1 MNRLLLIAFALA
13 FSAAAAAQTYKWVDK
28 DGKVRYGDT
37 PPPDAKVQRLKPP
50 PAPAQA
56 PAAAPD
62 AKKPLSP
69 EAAFRKRQ
77 QEKAESDEK
86 AAKEREAAERKRENC
101 ENAQARLRLL
111 ESGARITTTNAQ
123 GEREFISDEARA
135 RDVERT
141 RKAVSEACSG

>member
-1 MNRLLLIAFALA
+1 MKRLLLIAAALA
-13 FSAAAAAQTYKWVDK
+13 FSATAAAQTYKWVDK

-37 PPPDAKVQRLKPP
+37 PPPDARAQRLKPP
-50 PAPAQA
+50 PGPAEA

-62 AKKPLSP
+62 GKKPLSP

-77 QEKAESDEK
+77 QEKADAEQK
-86 AAKEREAAERKRENC
+86 AQKEADDAQRRRENC
-101 ENAQARLRLL
+101 ESAQGRLRLL
-111 ESGARITTTNAQ
+111 ESGARVTTTNKD

-135 RDVERT
+135 RDIERT

>member
-1 MNRLLLIAFALA
+1 MNRLLLIACALA
-13 FSAAAAAQTYKWVDK
+13 FSVAAAAQTYKWVDK

-37 PPPDAKVQRLKPP
+37 PPADAKVQRLKPP
-50 PAPAQA
+50 PG
-56 PAAAPD
+56 PAAAPGAAPE
-62 AKKPLSP
+62 AKKPLTP

-77 QEKAESDEK
+77 VEKAESEQK
-86 AAKEREAAERKRENC
+86 AQKEAEDAQRKRENC
-101 ENAQARLRLL
+101 DNAQARLRLL

-123 GEREFISDEARA
+123 GEREFISDDARA

>member
-1 MNRLLLIAFALA
+1 MNRLLLIAVALA

-50 PAPAQA
+50 PSPAEA
-56 PAAAPD
+56 PAAAPEG
-62 AKKPLSP
+62 KKPLSP

-77 QEKAESDEK
+77 QEKADAEDK
-86 AAKEREAAERKRENC
+86 AAKERDLAERKRENC

-111 ESGARITTTNAQ
+111 ESGARITTANAQ

-135 RDVERT
+135 RDIERT
-141 RKAVSEACSG
+141 RKVVAEACSG

>member
-1 MNRLLLIAFALA
+1 MRKLLLLAVLLA
-13 FSAAAAAQTYKWVDK
+13 FSAGAAAQTYKWVDK

-50 PAPAQA
+50 PGPAAA
-56 PAAAPD
+56 PAAAPEG
-62 AKKPLSP
+62 KKPLSP

-77 QEKAESDEK
+77 QEKADADEK
-86 AAKEREAAERKRENC
+86 ATKERELAERKRENC
-101 ENAQARLRLL
+101 ENAQGRLRLL
-111 ESGARITTTNAQ
+111 ESGARITTTNRQ

-135 RDVERT
+135 QDIERT